1 MTEPATNPHHDSD
14 YTSGY
19 NAFEVTGPLLS
30 DQDIEQHLHA
40 IQELLDDKK
49 ALDLVT
55 IDLRDRSAMADYFI
69 VCSGNS
75 KTHTRALAEAA
86 HQYVKDAG
94 LHIYSLE
101 GKHEGSWVLLDV
113 GFLVVHVMQES
124 LREFYNLEQLWSHA
138 QQQSAP

>member
-1 MTEPATNPHHDSD
+1 MTEHESANSVPGS
-14 YTSGY
+14 
-19 NAFEVTGPLLS
+19 LLS
-30 DQDIEQHLHA
+30 DAEIRTHLQAIEQ
-40 IQELLDDKK
+40 LLDDKK
-49 ALDLVT
+49 ALDLVS
-55 IDLRDRSAMADYFI
+55 IDLRDKSTMADYFI

-75 KTHTRALAEAA
+75 KTHTRALAEAV

-113 GFLVVHVMQES
+113 GFLVVHVMQQS

-138 QQQSAP
+138 QQKNSH

>member
-1 MTEPATNPHHDSD
+1 MTEHTPLSD
-14 YTSGY
+14 MPEIPEMPESGPI
-19 NAFEVTGPLLS
+19 VS
-30 DQDIEQHLHA
+30 DQDIAEHVRA
-40 IQELLDDKK
+40 IEALLDDKK

-55 IDLRDRSAMADYFI
+55 IDLRDKSTMADFFI

-75 KTHTRALAEAA
+75 KTHTRALAETA
-86 HQYVKDAG
+86 HSYVKDAG

-113 GFLVVHVMQES
+113 GFLVVHVMQQS

-138 QQQSAP
+138 QQKNA

>member
-1 MTEPATNPHHDSD
+1 MTEQESASPQTE
-14 YTSGY
+14 YQ
-19 NAFEVTGPLLS
+19 GPLLT
-30 DQDIEQHLHA
+30 DQEIETHLHA
-40 IQELLDDKK
+40 IEAVLEDKK

-55 IDLRDRSAMADYFI
+55 IDLRDKSSMADYFV

-86 HQYVKDAG
+86 HGYVKDAG
-94 LHIYSLE
+94 LHIFSIE

-113 GFLVVHVMQES
+113 GFLVVHVMQQD

-138 QQQSAP
+138 QQKDS